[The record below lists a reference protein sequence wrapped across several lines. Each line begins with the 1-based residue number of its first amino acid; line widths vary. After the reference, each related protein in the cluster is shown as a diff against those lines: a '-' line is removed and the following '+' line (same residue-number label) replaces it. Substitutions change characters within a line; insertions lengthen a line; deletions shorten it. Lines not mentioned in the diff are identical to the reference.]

1 VLRAFEIGTAE
12 VLARL
17 SGLTDHEYLW
27 EPVDDCWSIRPVGDR
42 FVADF
47 TPEAEPAPF
56 TTIAWR
62 LWHIALDCLE
72 SYSRRAFGAPATTI
86 PEPEFVGTAGEAI
99 ATLEQTA
106 NHFLN
111 GIRSMGGD
119 VGRPIGP
126 EFGPFAQASY
136 VDLALHA
143 YREVVHHG
151 AEVGVL
157 RDLYERRTA
166 T

>member
-1 VLRAFEIGTAE
+1 MLRAFEYGTAE

-17 SGLTDHEYLW
+17 DGLTDEEYLW
-27 EPVDDCWSIRPVGDR
+27 EPVDGCWSIRPVDDR
-42 FVADF
+42 LVADF
-47 TPEAEPAPF
+47 TPEADPAPF

-62 LWHIALDCLE
+62 LWHISVDCLE

-86 PEPEFVGTAGEAI
+86 PEPEFVETAGEAI

-111 GIRSMGGD
+111 GIRSMGSD
-119 VGRPIGP
+119 VRRPIGA
-126 EFGPFAQASY
+126 EFGAFAQASY
-136 VDLALHA
+136 TDLALHA

-151 AEVGVL
+151 AEIGLL
-157 RDLYERRTA
+157 RDLYRQRADT
-166 T
+166 